1 MTDLT
6 VEHRGYKIR
15 YSDND
20 DNWWCPEL
28 GSGKAASS
36 ESLRKIKERIDKV
49 LLNERKASA
58 LSCFVFKD
66 YQSPNV
72 VEADLIEYLGPNFDG
87 GGYSHK
93 PRHVSDQKIAITSLR
108 GGKDRISR
116 RETTLSSLIPD
127 TPEAHAALAEA
138 KRLFLIADEAKKVAD
153 AALKAVPRVTIDMI
167 ERLVKI
173 SGLDPTGGLPK

>member
-15 YSDND
+15 YSDNE

-49 LLNERKASA
+49 LLTERKASA
-58 LSCFVFKD
+58 LSCFELEIGGRA
-66 YQSPNV
+66 NAT
-72 VEADLIEYLGPNFDG
+72 EADIIEYLGPRIDYASRKVDEQRVG
-87 GGYSHK
+87 VTA
-93 PRHVSDQKIAITSLR
+93 RRR
-108 GGKDRISR
+108 GNEKVTRSER
-116 RETTLSSLIPD
+116 SLSSLMPD

-138 KRLFLIADEAKKVAD
+138 KRLQAIADEAKKVAD
-153 AALKAVPRVTIDMI
+153 AALNAVPRVTIDMI
-167 ERLVKI
+167 EALVKI
-173 SGLDPTGGLPK
+173 SGMDPTGGLSK